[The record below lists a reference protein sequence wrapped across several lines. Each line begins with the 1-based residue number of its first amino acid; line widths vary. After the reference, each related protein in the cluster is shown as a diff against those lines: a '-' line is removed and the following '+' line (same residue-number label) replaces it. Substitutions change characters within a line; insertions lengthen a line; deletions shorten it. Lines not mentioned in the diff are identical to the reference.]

1 MKNIKKFFLLAP
13 LMAAFVA
20 CDDEGDVFTGSPLDD
35 PNIAIVPI
43 TAVIETVPAEAATNN
58 VFLTDQKIPVKITL
72 PRAFADTVQ
81 VEATSLSSNGR
92 RRRNYI
98 EFLPNETVQTGDVLA
113 AGGDLF
119 NDRFEMYASAIEL
132 YNGEPGKHYLL
143 NSNVLTINSGNT
155 TVPDND
161 VTKLQIKL
169 SWPDA
174 GSQRNNLRLVLDR
187 PEPIIDASPTLQGT
201 IRTHN
206 INVLTSNV
214 PGSQNGNQQ
223 SSIAGE
229 YILKINAQ
237 RLVTSPSDM
246 TYRLVINF
254 PNDTVQ
260 VFQGVYAGLTES
272 SPLLPVARI
281 IKTVGGDGSVSFT
294 AEQL

>member
-13 LMAAFVA
+13 LMAMFIS
-20 CDDEGDVFTGSPLDD
+20 CDDEGEVFTGSPLDD

-43 TAVIETVPAEAATNN
+43 TATIETVPADAATNL

-119 NDRFEMYASAIEL
+119 NDHFDMYASAIEL

-174 GSQRNNLRLVLDR
+174 GSQRNNLRLNIDR
-187 PEPIIDASPTLQGT
+187 PNPTADANPALTGT

-206 INVLTSNV
+206 INVSSSGSN
-214 PGSQNGNQQ
+214 SNQQ
-223 SSIAGE
+223 SNVVGE

-237 RLVTSPSDM
+237 RLITSPSDM

-272 SPLLPVARI
+272 SPFLPVAKI
-281 IKTVGGDGSVSFT
+281 TKIVNGDGSVTFT